1 MPKVC
6 WWIEVRSSEM
16 RLRCKAAE
24 DRALVNVDQSHI
36 RTFTL
41 LTQAHDKLGMLS
53 LHLR

>member
-1 MPKVC
+1 
-6 WWIEVRSSEM
+6 M

-41 LTQAHDKLGMLS
+41 LTQAHDEYIIYKVCLVM
-53 LHLR
+53 HLR